1 MHYIGIDLGGTS
13 IKGAVVTEGG
23 TILKEASCPTQRE
36 SGPEH
41 VAREIAGLI
50 TALAE
55 GYDPQ
60 AIGGVGVGCPGI
72 VEDHSGIVRYSANLH
87 WENFDLRAAVQKY
100 SGYTVRLANDANAA
114 ALGEVVAGCAQNV
127 DSAVILT
134 LGTGVGSGVVLNGKI
149 LTGCTGGAAELGHM
163 VVEDGGAPCACGR
176 KGCFETYASATGL
189 IRMAKEAMAQH
200 PESLLH
206 ATAAEVGDVNGQTI
220 FRAKE
225 QGDPTAVAVVERYIH
240 YLSVG
245 IANVINCFYPEVVA
259 LSGGIA
265 NQGEA
270 LLAPLREAV
279 APQVYGNQYLQTHT
293 RILGCTPGSSARPC
307 CPLPYDRIIICQKP
321 PRACREARP
330 GRFFVCFYYR
340 FKIEWAF
347 FGSLVTCS
355 SASWPRQHPKA
366 AERHPPTAPS
376 SRSGPPSCSPPAF
389 PAVRPGKPASAGSAS
404 ESCRLPR

>member
-41 VAREIAGLI
+41 VAREISGLI

-163 VVEDGGAPCACGR
+163 VVEDGGALCACGR

-245 IANVINCFYPEVVA
+245 IANVINCFLSRGSGA
-259 LSGGIA
+259 LRRHRQSGRGA
-265 NQGEA
+265 
-270 LLAPLREAV
+270 
-279 APQVYGNQYLQTHT
+279 
-293 RILGCTPGSSARPC
+293 
-307 CPLPYDRIIICQKP
+307 
-321 PRACREARP
+321 
-330 GRFFVCFYYR
+330 
-340 FKIEWAF
+340 
-347 FGSLVTCS
+347 
-355 SASWPRQHPKA
+355 
-366 AERHPPTAPS
+366 
-376 SRSGPPSCSPPAF
+376 
-389 PAVRPGKPASAGSAS
+389 AGSPAGS
-404 ESCRLPR
+404 RCAPGLWQSVFADSHPHPRLYAGLPRRDHRRGHAAHCPMTA

>member
-1 MHYIGIDLGGTS
+1 MVRVGIDLGGTN
-13 IKGAVVTEGG
+13 IVAGVVDDSY
-23 TILKEASCPTQRE
+23 TILATAKRKTNLPRPAEEIIRDMAELTREAVEKANMTMNEVR
-36 SGPEH
+36 
-41 VAREIAGLI
+41 
-50 TALAE
+50 
-55 GYDPQ
+55 Y
-60 AIGGVGVGCPGI
+60 VGVGCPGTCNQDTGI
-72 VEDHSGIVRYSANLH
+72 VEYSNNLQFH
-87 WENFDLRAAVQKY
+87 KVPLRDDL
-100 SGYTVRLANDANAA
+100 SRLTGKPVYIENDANAA
-114 ALGEVVAGCAQNV
+114 ALGEALAGAGKGTNSCV
-127 DSAVILT
+127 CIT

-163 VVEDGGAPCACGR
+163 VVEDGGALCACGR

-293 RILGCTPGSSARPC
+293 RILGCTLGYHAG
-307 CPLPYDRIIICQKP
+307 II
-321 PRACREARP
+321 
-330 GRFFVCFYYR
+330 G
-340 FKIEWAF
+340 
-347 FGSLVTCS
+347 
-355 SASWPRQHPKA
+355 A
-366 AERHPPTAPS
+366 AMLPTA
-376 SRSGPPSCSPPAF
+376 
-389 PAVRPGKPASAGSAS
+389 
-404 ESCRLPR
+404 L

>member
-1 MHYIGIDLGGTS
+1 M
-13 IKGAVVTEGG
+13 
-23 TILKEASCPTQRE
+23 
-36 SGPEH
+36 
-41 VAREIAGLI
+41 
-50 TALAE
+50 
-55 GYDPQ
+55 
-60 AIGGVGVGCPGI
+60 GVGCPGI

-163 VVEDGGAPCACGR
+163 VVEDGGALCACGR

-265 NQGEA
+265 NQGGGA
-270 LLAPLREAV
+270 TGSPAGSRCAPGLWQSV
-279 APQVYGNQYLQTHT
+279 F
-293 RILGCTPGSSARPC
+293 
-307 CPLPYDRIIICQKP
+307 
-321 PRACREARP
+321 
-330 GRFFVCFYYR
+330 GR
-340 FKIEWAF
+340 
-347 FGSLVTCS
+347 LT
-355 SASWPRQHPKA
+355 
-366 AERHPPTAPS
+366 
-376 SRSGPPSCSPPAF
+376 
-389 PAVRPGKPASAGSAS
+389 PASSLYAG
-404 ESCRLPR
+404 LPRRDHRRGHAAHCPMIA

>member
-41 VAREIAGLI
+41 VAREISGLI

-176 KGCFETYASATGL
+176 KGCFEAYASATGL

-206 ATAAEVGDVNGQTI
+206 ATAAEVGEVNGRTI
-220 FRAKE
+220 FQAKE
-225 QGDPTAVAVVERYIH
+225 QGHRRRRGG
-240 YLSVG
+240 SVH
-245 IANVINCFYPEVVA
+245 P
-259 LSGGIA
+259 L
-265 NQGEA
+265 
-270 LLAPLREAV
+270 PLRGHR
-279 APQVYGNQYLQTHT
+279 QHHQLFLSRG
-293 RILGCTPGSSARPC
+293 G
-307 CPLPYDRIIICQKP
+307 
-321 PRACREARP
+321 
-330 GRFFVCFYYR
+330 
-340 FKIEWAF
+340 
-347 FGSLVTCS
+347 GSLRRH
-355 SASWPRQHPKA
+355 RQ
-366 AERHPPTAPS
+366 
-376 SRSGPPSCSPPAF
+376 SGRGA
-389 PAVRPGKPASAGSAS
+389 AGSPAGS
-404 ESCRLPR
+404 RCAPGLWQSVFADSHPHPRLYAGLPRRDHRRGHAAHCPMTA